1 MVKGFLE
8 RLGVDFNDTFIQAV
22 KLSTV
27 GMMMVVVEH
36 HGFRVYQLNAETAFL
51 HGVLKGDLSMEVSQC
66 GRAEPGSV
74 LKLQRSLYGLKQ
86 AMRCRNESFNATLLK
101 LELHRS
107 IATTVSTCET
117 LKTTKFIWLSTW
129 INSS

>member
-51 HGVLKGDLSMEVSQC
+51 HGVLKGDLSMAAAISI
-66 GRAEPGSV
+66 RTKTS
-74 LKLQRSLYGLKQ
+74 
-86 AMRCRNESFNATLLK
+86 NAL
-101 LELHRS
+101 
-107 IATTVSTCET
+107 
-117 LKTTKFIWLSTW
+117 
-129 INSS
+129 